1 MTSPP
6 RRQARLSSKGL
17 AVGLGGLSVANGVK
31 IEVWGDWEEL
41 QAQLEAEKR
50 LEEEHM
56 RV

>member
-41 QAQLEAEKR
+41 QVLSMIPK
-50 LEEEHM
+50 
-56 RV
+56 